1 MDSSDISAVV
11 SHNLDGVLARVR
23 RAESRA
29 GRPEGS
35 VTLVGVTKTASVP
48 AAAALLRAGC
58 LHLGENRPEQLA
70 ERAADPLLAGAVW
83 HLIGTYQRRKVRDTL
98 AHVDVLHALD
108 GTDLATTVSQRA
120 AALGRTVTAFVQVN
134 VSGEASK
141 QGFSP
146 DALDAAWPALLA
158 CAHLRIEGLM
168 TMAPLDADDATLHRV
183 FADTRR
189 LRDRFATTER
199 PLPSLSMGMSGDFE
213 IAIAE
218 GATHVRIGTALFADA
233 R

>member
-11 SHNLDGVLARVR
+11 SRNLDGVLARVR

-146 DALDAAWPALLA
+146 DALDAAWPSLLS
-158 CAHLRIEGLM
+158 CDHLRIEGLM